1 MSMADFNTQVI
12 NEFRENHG
20 SVGGPFAGAPLLLL
34 HHRGAKSG
42 VERVTPLVYMRDGE
56 RYLIF
61 ASKAGAP
68 ENPAWYH
75 NLKAHPDTT
84 IEVGS
89 ETIAVTAHELTG
101 EERDSIYAAQAA
113 AMPNF
118 KEYQD
123 KTTRTIP
130 VVALS
135 ARG

>member
-101 EERDSIYAAQAA
+101 EERDSLYAAQAA